1 MCAGVLTE
9 SRGTAGDAVY
19 TRVERLIEGGANR
32 AAREAAT
39 SLAPENEPPMASV
52 QDMVRQVS
60 CHNAKLVQASTA
72 VICKHASSEAFT
84 GPHAAGHKSA

>member
-52 QDMVRQVS
+52 QDMVRQVI
-60 CHNAKLVQASTA
+60 CHNAQPAQLWQIAYL
-72 VICKHASSEAFT
+72 
-84 GPHAAGHKSA
+84 